1 MIYTIP
7 QYKDTCWFNSIL
19 TTSLYSQLSRRMVMN
34 KIGEWDKADKELMLI
49 KKIILK
55 YYKIDKETG
64 DKFFYKIKPETII
77 LKIAER
83 FENKSLFNYL
93 IKDIYLNKYEWYSH
107 FIIDF
112 YKFLGIKCMDIYY
125 ISSLDIYLYNTH
137 KYYNYEKDKFGK
149 IEKQELNREIPDV
162 LIIGRLNNMNLSK
175 KQINLFKSSRPIIDD
190 ELLILNGNVYKLDS
204 ILMKNESKFHA
215 IAGITY
221 KYEKYIYNSYPPPN
235 KDKIKSACDLVKY
248 DWNIHNPNDYFYY
261 EDCELKDFPD
271 DDKNNIYSPYFDNK
285 TILIYIR
292 INKDLSL
299 SSNSKKDI
307 SIGSKEFEEDI
318 PQLINK
324 FYKINEKD
332 ENDIKEKMKLF
343 DISYD
348 ISKSFEENKQILFKN
363 ILDLY
368 I

>member
-19 TTSLYSQLSRRMVMN
+19 MTSLYSQLSRRMVMN
-34 KIGEWDKADKELMLI
+34 KIGEWNRGDKELMLI

-64 DKFFYKIKPETII
+64 DKFFYKNKPETII

-93 IKDIYLNKYEWYSH
+93 MKDIYLNKYEWYNH

-137 KYYNYEKDKFGK
+137 KYYNYEKDKFEK
-149 IEKQELNREIPDV
+149 IEKELNDEIPDV
-162 LIIGRLNNMNLSK
+162 LIIGRLNKMNLSK
-175 KQINLFKSSRPIIDD
+175 KQMNIFKSSRPIIDN
-190 ELLILNGNVYKLDS
+190 ELLILNGIIYKLDS
-204 ILMKNESKFHA
+204 ILMKNESNFHT

-221 KYEKYIYNSYPPPN
+221 KYEKYIYNPYPPPN
-235 KDKIKSACDLVKY
+235 KYKIKSACDLVKY
-248 DWNIHNPNDYFYY
+248 NWTIHNPDEYFYY
-261 EDCELKDFPD
+261 DKCELKDFPD
-271 DDKNNIYSPYFDNK
+271 DNTDNIYSPYFDNK

-292 INKDLSL
+292 LDMDKEL

-307 SIGSKEFEEDI
+307 SIGSKEFEKDI

-324 FYKINEKD
+324 FYKIDEKD
-332 ENDIKEKMKLF
+332 ENDIKEKMKSF
-343 DISYD
+343 DITYD
-348 ISKSFEENKQILFKN
+348 NSKSFEENKQILFKK